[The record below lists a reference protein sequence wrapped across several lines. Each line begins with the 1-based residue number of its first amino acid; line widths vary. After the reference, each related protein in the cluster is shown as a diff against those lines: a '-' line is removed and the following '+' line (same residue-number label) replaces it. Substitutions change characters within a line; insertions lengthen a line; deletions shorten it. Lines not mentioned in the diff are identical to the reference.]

1 MTDGLFMV
9 QKRGIADS
17 EESIQI
23 LSTRKIPVEAPKV
36 EEKDTI
42 EGGVQKGRISYP
54 IV

>member
-1 MTDGLFMV
+1 MTDALFMI
-9 QKRGIADS
+9 QKRSIANS

-23 LSTRKIPVEAPKV
+23 LSTRKISVEAPKV
-36 EEKDTI
+36 EDKDTI